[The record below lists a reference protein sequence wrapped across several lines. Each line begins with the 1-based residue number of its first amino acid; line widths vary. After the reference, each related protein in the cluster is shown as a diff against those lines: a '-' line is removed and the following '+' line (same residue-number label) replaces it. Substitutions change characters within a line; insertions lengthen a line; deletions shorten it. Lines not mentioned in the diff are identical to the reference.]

1 MATEEQIDLV
11 NPEPNPGDGDSNIVI
26 QPGVTLTGK
35 RPKNTY
41 KGLLKTSDSTNVT
54 SALKVVSDGEGN
66 NSALAISTTEISVAG
81 VSSNVWNQAASRA
94 GGFVHSQNVP
104 ASTWSVTHNLDK
116 RPSVTIVD
124 SGESVVV
131 GDVQYTD
138 NNSVVLVFTAA
149 FSGKAYFN

>member
-1 MATEEQIDLV
+1 MGT
-11 NPEPNPGDGDSNIVI
+11 
-26 QPGVTLTGK
+26 TLTGK

-41 KGLLKTSDSTNVT
+41 KGLLKTTDSSNVT
-54 SALKVVSDGEGN
+54 STLKVVTDGEGN
-66 NSALAISTTEISVAG
+66 ESALAISTTQISVAG
-81 VSSNVWNQAASRA
+81 VSSNTWNRAATQA
-94 GGFVHSQNVP
+94 GGYVHSQNVP
-104 ASTWSVTHNLDK
+104 AARWSVTHNLDK